1 MSDNDLNSTIRHGV
15 AWFPDSRR
23 VVASDKRTTRLGE
36 FWAAIENGTPR
47 KMKDIYSLPSNV
59 IWVTNLEGGEL
70 FSLNKNRNPNFK
82 NKNWL
87 KTDLSRLAREIG
99 VDPDYAPMSETA
111 MFLSAVVSRVAQY
124 AKSKLSIDKLT
135 EQTLHTDILKAIRP
149 PKKRIADEFYPA
161 IQEIASHFVI
171 SGLRHSTATHEN
183 EIATFGRNR
192 LAHARTVM
200 ETPIPAEVGWML
212 RKNSKKMAAEDFVA
226 TLDGNYVLKATIH
239 HTQRSASFAAG
250 WSGAAKSPREWF
262 TDVEYNALKVF
273 CDFEVHAAIVNEQ
286 PPSLITL
293 DSILG
298 HSDMA
303 GLSITHSL
311 VAEAVCASF
320 LTPQKSSF
328 NSDTSEY
335 STAAAWYRAKDKVL
349 CLQDAVA
356 MHDLGHPINS
366 FGNGFVR
373 LNFPERGLEPL
384 IKDAIKIQLL
394 PEAHSMMRVKQA
406 KR

>member
-1 MSDNDLNSTIRHGV
+1 MSNDDLNSTIRHGV

-59 IWVTNLEGGEL
+59 IWVTNLDSSEL
-70 FSLNKNRNPNFK
+70 FSLNKNRNPHFK

-87 KTDLSRLAREIG
+87 KTDLSRLAREVG
-99 VDPDYAPMSETA
+99 VDPDYAPMNETA

-124 AKSKLSIDKLT
+124 TKAKLNIDKLT
-135 EQTLHTDILKAIRP
+135 EQTLHADILKTIRP

-161 IQEIASHFVI
+161 IQEIASHFVLT
-171 SGLRHSTATHEN
+171 GVRHSTAINEN
-183 EIATFGRNR
+183 EVATFGRNR
-192 LAHARTVM
+192 LAHTRAVM
-200 ETPIPAEVGWML
+200 DTPIPAEVGWVL
-212 RKNSKKMAAEDFVA
+212 KKNSKKIAAEDFVA
-226 TLDGNYVLKATIH
+226 TLEGSYALKATIH

-250 WSGAAKSPREWF
+250 WSGSAKSPREWF

-273 CDFEVHAAIVNEQ
+273 CDFEVHAAMVNEQ

-293 DSILG
+293 DSFLG
-298 HSDMA
+298 HSPVA

-311 VAEAVCASF
+311 VAEAVCAAF
-320 LTPQKSSF
+320 LSPQKAAF

-356 MHDLGHPINS
+356 MHDLGHPVSS
-366 FGNGFVR
+366 FGNGIVR
-373 LNFPERGLEPL
+373 FNFPERGLESL
-384 IKDAIKIQLL
+384 IKDGIKIQLL